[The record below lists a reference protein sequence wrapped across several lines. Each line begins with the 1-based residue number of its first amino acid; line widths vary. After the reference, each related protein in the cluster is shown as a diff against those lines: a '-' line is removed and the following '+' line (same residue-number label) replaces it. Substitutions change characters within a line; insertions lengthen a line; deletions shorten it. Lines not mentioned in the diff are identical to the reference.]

1 MEKLKITAE
10 LLPEDEGGYSVY
22 CPELNIWTQ
31 GDDVKDALNNLREA
45 AELYIETVG
54 PKKAFS
60 KKRKILREELELVV
74 NG

>member
-10 LLPEDEGGYSVY
+10 LLPEDDGYSVY

-31 GDDVKDALNNLREA
+31 GDDVKDAVNNLREA
-45 AELYIETVG
+45 AELYIEAVG
-54 PKKAFS
+54 PEKAFS
-60 KKRKILREELELVV
+60 KNRKIIRQELELVV

>member
-1 MEKLKITAE
+1 MEKVKITAE
-10 LLPEDEGGYSVY
+10 LIPEEEGFSVY

-31 GDDVKDALNNLREA
+31 GDNLKDALNNLREA

-54 PKKAFS
+54 SEKAFS
-60 KKRKILREELELVV
+60 KKRRIIREELELVV